1 MKPSRFRYLPLLL
14 LFLLLF
20 GCGGEKEGVY
30 EEEGAYGKEMP
41 AAPEMAKSSVR
52 DRSTDSSVAE
62 MKESAPAEVSPGAS
76 HPKKAEERKRIY
88 SGYSRLMVD
97 DVEEQKDNISR
108 IAEESGGY
116 VESVYE
122 STIIIRIPAESFEII
137 FSAILKLGEI
147 INKSIE
153 TYDVTEYFRDLSVR
167 LEIAEKTR
175 TRLYVL
181 LEKTDDVEERLK
193 ILREIKRL
201 TEQIERIRLTLD
213 LLERQI
219 ALSRITIELIPRLPV
234 EDQDRQSIPFY
245 WIANLKPLYP
255 SLGELKGKIDFELS
269 DDFAVFTDE
278 RIFRAESPDGIR
290 VRVSS
295 TENKPEGD
303 SMFWQKALS
312 YHLGKFYRE
321 TDELEFEDVQA
332 VLFLSKDRKPF
343 YYLVGVAAVK
353 KTLFVIE
360 VFFPD
365 EAIFRE
371 NIAVIK
377 EALAGF
383 QVR

>member
-1 MKPSRFRYLPLLL
+1 M
-14 LFLLLF
+14 LF
-20 GCGGEKEGVY
+20 GCGEKEEVVEYRG
-30 EEEGAYGKEMP
+30 EGAYSKEVP
-41 AAPEMAKSSVR
+41 AAPDMAKSAAPVR
-52 DRSTDSSVAE
+52 SLDSSGAE
-62 MKESAPAEVSPGAS
+62 MQVSTPAEVSPGAS
-76 HPKKAEERKRIY
+76 PPEKVEERKRIY

-97 DVEEQKDNISR
+97 DVEEQKENISR

-122 STIIIRIPAESFEII
+122 STIIIRIPAESFDTI

-181 LEKTDDVEERLK
+181 LEKTDDVKERLR

-201 TEQIERIRLTLD
+201 TEVIERIKLTLD

-219 ALSRITIELIPRLPV
+219 ALSRITVELIPRLPA
-234 EDQDRQSIPFY
+234 EEQDRQSIPFY

-255 SLGELKGKIDFELS
+255 SLGDLKGKIDFKLS

-295 TENKPEGD
+295 TENQPEGD

-321 TDELEFEDVQA
+321 TDELEFEAVQA

-343 YYLVGVAAVK
+343 YYLVGVAAVRE
-353 KTLFVIE
+353 TLFVIE

-383 QVR
+383 GLR